1 MFGFPDSH
9 KKDGFKHKKNLL
21 RTAIFQLKYPKVETI
36 RKNHENL
43 ERQLLPKFPN
53 KKDLMRGEAKIRFE
67 PSKTP
72 ILESA
77 SGTKNGFEFR
87 TEDDKKIFRI
97 SDEAFSYTVFGDVY
111 TNFEETSKE
120 LEELLLPAFEACG
133 IEAVNWVSVRKIN
146 IMEPS
151 VSDDFA
157 SASLLLNYAFNENI
171 ISHIMAFP
179 TNAIVKSGVSQVTLK
194 VAGYRLN
201 FSYGLLPKPPEVK
214 MDKPQL
220 ILDIDLISESQF
232 QVKDVIPEWRKVNKE
247 IYNIFNWSISE
258 QLKASLDE

>member
-9 KKDGFKHKKNLL
+9 RKDGFKHKKNLL

-36 RKNHENL
+36 RENHEKL
-43 ERQLLPKFPN
+43 ERQLLSKFPN

-77 SGTKNGFEFR
+77 SGAKNGFEFR

-97 SDEAFSYTVFGDVY
+97 AEEAFSYTVFGDVY
-111 TNFEETSKE
+111 MNFEETSKE
-120 LEELLLPAFEACG
+120 LEGLLLPALETCG
-133 IEAVNWVSVRKIN
+133 IDAVSWVSARKIN

-151 VSDDFA
+151 VSDNFT
-157 SASLLLNYAFNENI
+157 SASLLNFAFNENI

-179 TNAIVKSGVSQVTLK
+179 NTTIVKSGVSQVTLK
-194 VAGYRLN
+194 TADYRLN

-232 QVKDVIPEWRKVNKE
+232 QVKDVIPEWRKINQE
-247 IYNIFNWSISE
+247 MYNIFNWSISE